1 MTDKSFSVTAVVK
14 VDSNNN
20 VLSSF
25 ENSHEED
32 VRDLI
37 TDVFYDVD
45 DIEISN
51 VLVKERP

>member
-1 MTDKSFSVTAVVK
+1 MTDKSFSVTAIVT
-14 VDSNNN
+14 VDGSNN

-25 ENSHEED
+25 EDSHEED

-37 TDVFYDVD
+37 TDVFYDID

>member
-14 VDSNNN
+14 VDSSNN

-25 ENSHEED
+25 EDSHEED

-45 DIEISN
+45 DIEITN
-51 VLVKERP
+51 ILVKERS

>member
-1 MTDKSFSVTAVVK
+1 MTDKSFSVTAVVT
-14 VDSNNN
+14 VDGGNN

-25 ENSHEED
+25 EDSHEED

>member
-1 MTDKSFSVTAVVK
+1 MTYKHFSVTAVVT
-14 VDSNNN
+14 VDGGNN

-25 ENSHEED
+25 EDSHEED

-51 VLVKERP
+51 ILVKERP

>member
-1 MTDKSFSVTAVVK
+1 MSDRSFSITAVLK
-14 VDSNNN
+14 IDNTNN

-25 ENSHEED
+25 EDSHEED

-45 DIEISN
+45 DIDVTNI
-51 VLVKERP
+51 LVKERT

>member
-1 MTDKSFSVTAVVK
+1 MTYKNFSITAVVT
-14 VDSNNN
+14 VDGGNN

-25 ENSHEED
+25 EDSHEED

-51 VLVKERP
+51 VLVKERS

>member
-20 VLSSF
+20 ILSSF
-25 ENSHEED
+25 EDSHEED

-45 DIEISN
+45 DIEITN
-51 VLVKERP
+51 ILVKERS

>member
-25 ENSHEED
+25 EDSHEED

-45 DIEISN
+45 DIEITN
-51 VLVKERP
+51 ILVKERS

>member
-1 MTDKSFSVTAVVK
+1 MTDKSFSVTAVVT
-14 VDSNNN
+14 VDNNN
-20 VLSSF
+20 NILSSF
-25 ENSHEED
+25 EDSHEED

-37 TDVFYDVD
+37 TDVFYDID

>member
-14 VDSNNN
+14 VDSSNN

-25 ENSHEED
+25 EDSHEED

>member
-1 MTDKSFSVTAVVK
+1 MTDKAFSVTAVVK

-25 ENSHEED
+25 EDSHEED
-32 VRDLI
+32 VKDLI

-45 DIEISN
+45 DIEITN

>member
-1 MTDKSFSVTAVVK
+1 MSDKSFSVTAVVT

-20 VLSSF
+20 LLSSY
-25 ENSHEED
+25 EDSHED
-32 VRDLI
+32 DMRDLI

-45 DIEISN
+45 DVTITN